1 MELLTASVLY
11 GLSLGSLFFLVATGL
26 SLIMGL
32 MGIINLA
39 HGSLFLLGAYSGIT
53 VARLTGSFTL
63 GILAGAGGA
72 LIAGLAIERG
82 FLKWL
87 YKKHLDQIL
96 VTLGFAHIINNVHLW
111 VYGGWPRT
119 PFIPPLLAERVF
131 IVGYGFPFH
140 RIAIIIIGG
149 VIFLG
154 LWWFQERTRFGAII
168 RAGMDDKEMVSGLG
182 INLTPITIGVFSLGA
197 ILAGFAGFIGTPLLG
212 GINLRMDVVVLAI
225 ALTVVIV
232 GGMGSIKG
240 AFIGALIIGV
250 ANALAAT
257 YFPQM
262 DILVMYIIM
271 IVILL
276 MRPSGLFGRKLR
288 MA

>member
-1 MELLTASVLY
+1 
-11 GLSLGSLFFLVATGL
+11 
-26 SLIMGL
+26 MGL
-32 MGIINLA
+32 MGIFNLA

-53 VARLTGSFTL
+53 VANLTGSFTL
-63 GILAGAGGA
+63 GILAGAGAA

-82 FLKWL
+82 FLRGL
-87 YKKHLDQIL
+87 YRRYLDQIL
-96 VTLGFAHIINNVHLW
+96 VTLGFVHIINNVHLW
-111 VYGGWPRT
+111 VYGGWPKS
-119 PFIPPLLAERVF
+119 PFIPPILAERVF
-131 IVGYGFPFH
+131 IGGYGFPLH
-140 RIAIIIIGG
+140 RIAIIVIGG
-149 VIFLG
+149 VVFLG

-168 RAGMDDKEMVSGLG
+168 RAGMEDKEMVSGLG

-197 ILAGFAGFIGTPLLG
+197 ALAGFAGFIGTPLLG
-212 GINLRMDVVVLAI
+212 GINLTMDVVILAI
-225 ALTVVIV
+225 ALVVVIV

-257 YFPQM
+257 YFPQI

-271 IVILL
+271 IIILL
-276 MRPSGLFGRKLR
+276 MRPYGLFGRKIR